1 MYLLNVLRFCSQ
13 LILNKTAKSFQ
24 MFFFK
29 TSVGESGSSVTVNTS
44 ILFSRLNSVD
54 IKITEAV
61 LTF

>member
-13 LILNKTAKSFQ
+13 LILNKTVKSFQ

-29 TSVGESGSSVTVNTS
+29 TSVEESGSSVTVNTS
-44 ILFSRLNSVD
+44 TLFSRLNSGD
-54 IKITEAV
+54 IKVTEAV